1 MFVVLDFAVGG
12 DDGDGQGGVGV
23 GIGVSIGDNSG
34 GSRVAAELAAQ
45 GVGVADEG
53 DAQVGVSV
61 QGGQGARYRF
71 RGAVVAAHG
80 VQGDPDGGGVW
91 CVRHWFV
98 TPGSLPF
105 RPLTRLFG
113 VAAAAVWR

>member
-1 MFVVLDFAVGG
+1 MFIVLDFAVGG
-12 DDGDGQGGVGV
+12 DDGDGRRGV
-23 GIGVSIGDNSG
+23 GIGIGSSIGDNAG
-34 GSRVAAELAAQ
+34 GVRVAAELATQ

-53 DAQVGVSV
+53 DAQVGVGV
-61 QGGQGARYRF
+61 QGGQGAGYRF
-71 RGAVVAAHG
+71 RRAVVAAHG

-105 RPLTRLFG
+105 RPLTRLLG
-113 VAAAAVWR
+113 AAPAVWR